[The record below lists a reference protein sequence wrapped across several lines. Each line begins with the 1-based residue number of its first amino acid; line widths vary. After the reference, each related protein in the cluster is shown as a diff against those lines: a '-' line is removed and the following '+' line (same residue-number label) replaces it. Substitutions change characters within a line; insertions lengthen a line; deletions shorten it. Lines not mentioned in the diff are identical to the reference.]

1 MRSVE
6 MRPLA
11 LSLAFTAVLAGCG
24 GGDGLLA
31 NVAVEPPPGTP
42 GTPAPGPSALPQLSA
57 ATPATFSGTCENL
70 LAQMAGVAPDT
81 TFTLAATAPAGNVS
95 GVATA
100 EHCRLVGRMKQRVS
114 PVDGNTYAIGFE
126 VRAPKQWNGRFFYQA
141 NGGTDGSIGTASGGI
156 GGGGATSTALS
167 KGFAVLSSDAGH
179 TGFGPGFGLD
189 PQARIDYGYN
199 AVKELTPMAKELLKR
214 MYGKAP
220 DRSYLGGCS
229 NGGRH
234 AFVAAARYA
243 DQYDGIL
250 AGNAGF
256 NLPTSAVAQ
265 LWGAQ
270 QFAGVA
276 TATVNTTVPVAGGG
290 TTTMALPDISTAF
303 TPSELNVVAAAVEA
317 RCDALD
323 GAADGIVGDVTAC
336 QSAFSLARDV
346 PLCAGSRDGTCL
358 SFAQK
363 SVLAN
368 IFAGVRNA
376 SGQPLYANWPFD
388 TGVRGSGWRQW
399 KFTNSV
405 TLSPGATAFVF
416 TVPPQPDP
424 QNFSGLYYALNFD
437 VNVDGPKVYATN
449 ATYTEAPMTFMTPPN
464 PANLSTLRDRGA
476 KMMVYH
482 GVSDPTFSFNDT
494 VTWYE
499 NLRRANG
506 GNADA
511 FARLYAVPGM
521 NHCSGGPATDK
532 FDMLDPLVAWVE
544 QGVAPDSVIASARAA
559 NPELPA
565 GWSATRTRPLC
576 PWPKVARYK
585 GTGSLES
592 ADSFSCQ

>member
-1 MRSVE
+1 MRTPAY
-6 MRPLA
+6 RA
-11 LSLAFTAVLAGCG
+11 WTLSLALAMALAGCG
-24 GGDGLLA
+24 GGGAEPFTA
-31 NVAVEPPPGTP
+31 NVEPGAPAAPDAPAAPEMARLTP
-42 GTPAPGPSALPQLSA
+42 
-57 ATPATFSGTCENL
+57 ATPATFTGSCENL
-70 LAQMAGVAPDT
+70 LAQMTGLTPQT
-81 TFTLAATAPAGNVS
+81 TVTTAATVPAGNVS
-95 GVATA
+95 GIATA
-100 EHCRLVGRMKQRVS
+100 EHCRLVGRMNQRVS

-179 TGFGPGFGLD
+179 TGFTPYFGLD

-199 AVKELTPMAKELLKR
+199 AVKELTPMAKEMLRR

-220 DRSYLGGCS
+220 DRSYIGGCS

-234 AFVAAARYA
+234 AFVAAARYG
-243 DQYDGIL
+243 DQYDGVL

-256 NLPTSAVAQ
+256 NLPSSAVAQ

-276 TATVNTTVPVAGGG
+276 TGTVNATVPAAGGG
-290 TTTMALPDISTAF
+290 TTTMAFPDITTAF
-303 TPSELNVVAAAVEA
+303 TAAEMTLVSNAVAA

-323 GAADGIVGDVTAC
+323 GATDGIVGDVTAC
-336 QSAFSLARDV
+336 QAAFSLTRDV
-346 PLCAGSRDGTCL
+346 PLCSGARDGSCL
-358 SFAQK
+358 TFAQK
-363 SVLAN
+363 SVLSN

-376 SGQPLYANWPFD
+376 AGTPLYANWPFD
-388 TGVRGSGWRQW
+388 TGVRGSGWRTW

-405 TLSPGATAFVF
+405 TLSPGATAFIF
-416 TVPPQPDP
+416 TVPPQT
-424 QNFSGLYYALNFD
+424 NTTTFSGLQYALNFD
-437 VNVDGPKVYATN
+437 VNVDGPKIYATN
-449 ATYTEAPMTFMTPPN
+449 ATYTEAPMSFMTPPN
-464 PANLSTLRDRGA
+464 PSDLSTLKKRGA

-494 VTWYE
+494 VAWYE
-499 NLRRANG
+499 NLERANAG
-506 GNADA
+506 KATE
-511 FARLYAVPGM
+511 FARLYAIPGM
-521 NHCSGGPATDK
+521 NHCSGGPATDQ

-544 QGVAPDSVIASARAA
+544 QGVAPDSVTASARAA
-559 NPELPA
+559 NTELPA

-585 GTGSLES
+585 GSGSLES